1 MIRQTFPVGKMKCNC
16 SIVVCPKTREAIV
29 VDPGGDAETILAKLK
44 ELGAIVKLIL
54 ITHAHF
60 DHVLAARAVKAAT
73 GAPICLHKKD
83 IWLYRLM
90 PLQYRMIGNKDKVPP
105 RPDKLLLDGDALSAG
120 ALSLSVLHTP
130 GHSPGSCCFHLAD
143 EKLLFSGD
151 TLFASSVGNWRFLG
165 GSFEAIIRSVNEK
178 LMVLPDDTD
187 VVPGHGPETTIGFER
202 KNNPYLQPESLAE
215 IKLAESKKP
224 GKLKMLGLMI
234 LAMFGF

>member
-1 MIRQTFPVGKMKCNC
+1 MILQTFSVGPMDCNC
-16 SIVVCPKTREAIV
+16 SIVVCPETREAIV
-29 VDPGGDAETILAKLK
+29 VDPGGDAEEILVKLK

-60 DHVLAARAVKAAT
+60 DHVIAARAVKAAT

-90 PLQYRMIGNKDKVPP
+90 PLQYRMSGIKDKAPP
-105 RPDKLLLDGDALSAG
+105 RPDRLLIDGDALAAG

-151 TLFASSVGNWRFLG
+151 TLFASSVGNWRFPG

-178 LMVLPDDTD
+178 LMVLPDDTH

-202 KNNPYLQPESLAE
+202 ANNPYLQPDSLAE
-215 IKLAESKKP
+215 IRLDASKEP

-234 LAMFGF
+234 LGLFGF